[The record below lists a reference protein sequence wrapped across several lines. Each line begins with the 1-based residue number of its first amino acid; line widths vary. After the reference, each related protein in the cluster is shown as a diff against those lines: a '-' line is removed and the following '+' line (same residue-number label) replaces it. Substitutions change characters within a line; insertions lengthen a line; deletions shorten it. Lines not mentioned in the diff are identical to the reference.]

1 MKSACSNRAFF
12 YIALTLL
19 PIEAA
24 DTGTFT
30 TRYELYSLHYT
41 TGSKLTWKQISTW
54 SYGKQDQDIGIKS
67 ETHTV
72 VHLRVKNKGPKF
84 PMLVEMNLGSTS
96 ITKKEPTSKT
106 CASKLTK

>member
-1 MKSACSNRAFF
+1 MTSACSNRVFF

-24 DTGTFT
+24 DHGTFT
-30 TRYELYSLHYT
+30 TRYELYSLDYT

-96 ITKKEPTSKT
+96 IVFTVV
-106 CASKLTK
+106 LRLL

>member
-1 MKSACSNRAFF
+1 M
-12 YIALTLL
+12 

-30 TRYELYSLHYT
+30 TRYELYSLDYT
-41 TGSKLTWKQISTW
+41 TGSKLLWKQISTW

-96 ITKKEPTSKT
+96 ITKKEPTSET

>member
-1 MKSACSNRAFF
+1 M
-12 YIALTLL
+12 

-30 TRYELYSLHYT
+30 TRYELYSLDYT

-96 ITKKEPTSKT
+96 IVFTVVLRLLRMNQHL
-106 CASKLTK
+106 KLVCQN